1 MIFDILKQRARN
13 PVGFRLGK
21 SSGVKADFRG
31 LGFFFSETPLLG
43 QIHGAQS
50 FSSGVHH
57 LEDVKPTSF

>member
-21 SSGVKADFRG
+21 SSGIIAGFRE
-31 LGFFFSETPLLG
+31 LGFFSEPPLLG
-43 QIHGAQS
+43 QIHGAQY